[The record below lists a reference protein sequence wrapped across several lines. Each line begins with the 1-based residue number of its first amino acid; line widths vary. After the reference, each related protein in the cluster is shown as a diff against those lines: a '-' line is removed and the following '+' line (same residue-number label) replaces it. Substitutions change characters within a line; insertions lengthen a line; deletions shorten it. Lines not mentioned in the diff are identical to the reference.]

1 MNFYH
6 CCGFDCVC
14 VKTRHVY
21 LYNSDDDNEGNDDGD
36 QRYIMMMVN
45 RGERIIRYSNTFE

>member
-21 LYNSDDDNEGNDDGD
+21 LYNSDDDNEGNDDD
-36 QRYIMMMVN
+36 
-45 RGERIIRYSNTFE
+45 ERDHKAYNNDDDDDGL